1 MVGFLHYLR
10 IYFIGDCANSCTF
23 AIILK
28 KESIINTLKTNT
40 MKKVLS
46 FVGCALFVA
55 AMTVSCGN
63 NNQAVEDSTNVETV
77 EELADAPVAVEA
89 ATMSDAEHQAMLD
102 AAAEAG
108 RAKCNCY
115 KTDAASVESCIKS
128 ILQQNYAAY
137 EGNEEFKAAM
147 EAEFNNCVK
156 EKATEAIKEKAN
168 EGIKAGANAIS
179 NKLNGNK

>member
-1 MVGFLHYLR
+1 
-10 IYFIGDCANSCTF
+10 
-23 AIILK
+23 
-28 KESIINTLKTNT
+28 

-55 AMTVSCGN
+55 AMAISCK
-63 NNQAVEDSTNVETV
+63 NNQ
-77 EELADAPVAVEA
+77 EA
-89 ATMSDAEHQAMLD
+89 ATDTLAEDTTVMNAVEEVAPIEEMSEADHQAMLD

-128 ILQQNYAAY
+128 ILSESYAAY

-147 EAEFNNCVK
+147 EAEYNNC
-156 EKATEAIKEKAN
+156 IKEKVSAAAKEAGDKAVKEGAKAIAN
-168 EGIKAGANAIS
+168 QLK
-179 NKLNGNK
+179 K